1 MLESAYL
8 RNLMII
14 IMIMIMIM
22 MMMIIII
29 IIVIII
35 TVQRPRTKN
44 TENVADE
51 NRSDPCG
58 RWCAWYSKEG
68 MVETSRKY
76 QRESYCDRDP
86 KDLHAAICANPQ
98 EGP

>member
-1 MLESAYL
+1 MTGEP
-8 RNLMII
+8 
-14 IMIMIMIM
+14 
-22 MMMIIII
+22 IIII
-29 IIVIII
+29 IIIIITIIIEIMIIIEITIIIIIIIIII

-68 MVETSRKY
+68 MVETSR
-76 QRESYCDRDP
+76 S
-86 KDLHAAICANPQ
+86 
-98 EGP
+98 

>member
-1 MLESAYL
+1 MTGEP
-8 RNLMII
+8 
-14 IMIMIMIM
+14 
-22 MMMIIII
+22 IIII
-29 IIVIII
+29 IIIIIITIIIEIMIIIEIIIITIIIEIMIIIEIIIIMIIIIII

-68 MVETSRKY
+68 MVETSR
-76 QRESYCDRDP
+76 S
-86 KDLHAAICANPQ
+86 
-98 EGP
+98 

>member
-1 MLESAYL
+1 MTGEP
-8 RNLMII
+8 
-14 IMIMIMIM
+14 
-22 MMMIIII
+22 IIII
-29 IIVIII
+29 IIIIIITIIIEIMIIIEITIIIIII

-68 MVETSRKY
+68 MVETSR
-76 QRESYCDRDP
+76 S
-86 KDLHAAICANPQ
+86 
-98 EGP
+98 

>member
-1 MLESAYL
+1 MTGEP
-8 RNLMII
+8 
-14 IMIMIMIM
+14 
-22 MMMIIII
+22 IIII
-29 IIVIII
+29 IIIIIITIIIEIMIIIEITIIIIIIIIIII

-68 MVETSRKY
+68 MVETSR
-76 QRESYCDRDP
+76 S
-86 KDLHAAICANPQ
+86 
-98 EGP
+98 

>member
-1 MLESAYL
+1 MTGEP
-8 RNLMII
+8 
-14 IMIMIMIM
+14 
-22 MMMIIII
+22 IIII
-29 IIVIII
+29 IIIIITIIIEIMIIIEITIIIIIIIIIII

-68 MVETSRKY
+68 MVETSR
-76 QRESYCDRDP
+76 S
-86 KDLHAAICANPQ
+86 
-98 EGP
+98 